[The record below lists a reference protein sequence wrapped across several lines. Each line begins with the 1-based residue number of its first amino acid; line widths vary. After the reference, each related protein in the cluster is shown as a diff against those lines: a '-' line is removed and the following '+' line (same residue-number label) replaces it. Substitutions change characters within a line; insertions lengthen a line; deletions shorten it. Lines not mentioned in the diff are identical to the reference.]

1 MKMNDAKQAEAVG
14 ATEKRSLS
22 EEGFVAGTA
31 AGLGKLQLALVMM
44 NTKRDT
50 VRTSHK
56 ADQPPPPLAHSLNP
70 FPSHSPILFRSQ
82 AWGRQGFLLT
92 LNNVC

>member
-31 AGLGKLQLALVMM
+31 AGLGKLQLALVMV

-56 ADQPPPPLAHSLNP
+56 ADQPPPHPSP
-70 FPSHSPILFRSQ
+70 FPESLPQPQPHIVQIPGLGKTRISFD
-82 AWGRQGFLLT
+82 T
-92 LNNVC
+92 